1 MGHLGLTPQSVNAL
15 SGFRVQGRREDDAA
29 RIVEDA
35 RRLEA
40 LGCFSIVLECVPSAL
55 GARIT
60 SALTVPTIG
69 VGAGIHC
76 DGQVL
81 VLQDLLGLT
90 GGHRPKFVRTYLDGN
105 AAVRDAIDRF
115 DHDVKQGDF
124 PHGGRELR
132 RMNIVEGVADLL
144 EHRRSRGAGETG
156 FVPTLGALHEGHLSL
171 VRRAKAENARAWASI
186 FVNPAQFNDR
196 RRPRALSTHASEQD
210 LALLEGAG
218 CDLVFLPRADEVY
231 RDGYR
236 YRVTENALSLEL
248 EGASRPGHFDG
259 VLTVVLKLLLL
270 TRPERAYFGEKDF
283 QQLQL
288 IEGLVHAFFL
298 DTRIVRCPTV
308 REPDGLAMSSRNRL
322 LVAGRAR
329 ARARAVSRACRSVA
343 DRKTPDDAAEALARE
358 GFHVD
363 YVADRDGRRLAAVRL
378 GE

>member
-1 MGHLGLTPQSVNAL
+1 M
-15 SGFRVQGRREDDAA
+15 RV
-29 RIVEDA
+29 
-35 RRLEA
+35 
-40 LGCFSIVLECVPSAL
+40 
-55 GARIT
+55 
-60 SALTVPTIG
+60 
-69 VGAGIHC
+69 
-76 DGQVL
+76 
-81 VLQDLLGLT
+81 
-90 GGHRPKFVRTYLDGN
+90 
-105 AAVRDAIDRF
+105 
-115 DHDVKQGDF
+115 
-124 PHGGRELR
+124 
-132 RMNIVEGVADLL
+132 VEGVAGLL
-144 EHRRSRGAGETG
+144 EHRRGRGAAATG

-186 FVNPAQFNDR
+186 FVNPAQFNDPGDLER
-196 RRPRALSTHASEQD
+196 YPRTMEQD

-218 CDLVFLPRADEVY
+218 CDLVFVPRADEIY

-236 YRVTENALSLEL
+236 YRVTENELSLEL

-288 IEGLVHAFFL
+288 VEGLVHAFFL

-322 LVAGRAR
+322 LTPAERAQAPALYRVLRESMAGRG
-329 ARARAVSRACRSVA
+329 
-343 DRKTPDDAAEALARE
+343 PPEDAAEALAGA

-378 GE
+378 GRVRLIDNAG